1 MITELR
7 ESGLLGSE
15 VHDVLAKL
23 IMDQTIK
30 ETPTNKAL
38 ISGYRLWKKQHSI
51 DIYFTVVFVQ
61 HPKCE
66 YQMVNK

>member
-7 ESGLLGSE
+7 KSGLLGSE

-23 IMDQTIK
+23 IMDQTVK
-30 ETPTNKAL
+30 ETPYNKAL

-51 DIYFTVVFVQ
+51 DIYFTDVFVQ